1 MGNQASNKPNNKPKL
16 KPKLKPKPLSRSTR
30 QLSVS
35 GPSSARPDSMTRTG
49 SMPRTPSIYPQMTSR
64 VSKTHVSQ
72 FLDLNIDNGV
82 TGPLVS
88 TRVCAMIYT
97 FWTNHI
103 SALSQAKK
111 LEVASSIFWVMI
123 STSKSVKRMVFRMC
137 KKEYNNMLAKE
148 IEKLSVRFLDMMGWI
163 VRSLMRDDIDLF
175 ASLKT
180 LGQQHRHWNITLDM
194 FDPMLQAMHETFEY
208 YFERGYSFEVRYAMD
223 EIFILISNIM
233 MGQRPNPY
241 QNKSHLK
248 DINATMH
255 KENVQFLQSLHVCL
269 ESSVGKDYFI
279 RYLKQTW
286 CHEIAIW
293 LESILRFKNATND
306 KQRFFI
312 ARNINKVSIQSSSVF
327 AINISYGARQ
337 GALQRMTTMEERFAT
352 KQALNIDSDL
362 FTKVEHEMIELM
374 RKNHW
379 VNFVNDVKK
388 LKSRFE

>member
-1 MGNQASNKPNNKPKL
+1 
-16 KPKLKPKPLSRSTR
+16 
-30 QLSVS
+30 
-35 GPSSARPDSMTRTG
+35 
-49 SMPRTPSIYPQMTSR
+49 
-64 VSKTHVSQ
+64 
-72 FLDLNIDNGV
+72 
-82 TGPLVS
+82 
-88 TRVCAMIYT
+88 
-97 FWTNHI
+97 
-103 SALSQAKK
+103 
-111 LEVASSIFWVMI
+111 
-123 STSKSVKRMVFRMC
+123 
-137 KKEYNNMLAKE
+137 
-148 IEKLSVRFLDMMGWI
+148 
-163 VRSLMRDDIDLF
+163 
-175 ASLKT
+175 
-180 LGQQHRHWNITLDM
+180 
-194 FDPMLQAMHETFEY
+194 
-208 YFERGYSFEVRYAMD
+208 MD

-362 FTKVEHEMIELM
+362 FTKVWRFFVDRMISDTPRIVHRLNM
-374 RKNHW
+374 K
-379 VNFVNDVKK
+379 
-388 LKSRFE
+388 